1 MSSNS
6 PLQKVLRDKRSAE
19 RSFNKQYEI
28 VIEGLAD
35 DDESYLDGEL
45 KLLNTDF
52 ENLKITHG
60 KVQSFSEGDEY
71 DANELWFD
79 IIEDKMTVLKGDIR
93 LWKRNLK
100 DLKEPVAG
108 KERSVIPEVC
118 SVLQPKNSSFLND
131 IATDNISNEEETT
144 SSKNHQAARQQN
156 SNETLDQSSTI
167 LVPKNHN
174 SAINETLCRLLE
186 QQGAPDVT
194 IDKFDGNPLEY
205 KYFIATFMEAVD
217 SKVCTDRGRL
227 LRLNQHLEGEPK
239 ELVRHCIQEP
249 PSLGYCHALQLL
261 KDQYGDP
268 YRVFVAYR

>member
-1 MSSNS
+1 MRKK
-6 PLQKVLRDKRSAE
+6 QLRVKT
-19 RSFNKQYEI
+19 I
-28 VIEGLAD
+28 
-35 DDESYLDGEL
+35 
-45 KLLNTDF
+45 KLL
-52 ENLKITHG
+52 
-60 KVQSFSEGDEY
+60 
-71 DANELWFD
+71 
-79 IIEDKMTVLKGDIR
+79 
-93 LWKRNLK
+93 
-100 DLKEPVAG
+100 
-108 KERSVIPEVC
+108 
-118 SVLQPKNSSFLND
+118 
-131 IATDNISNEEETT
+131 DNKS
-144 SSKNHQAARQQN
+144 

-167 LVPKNHN
+167 LVPKNQN

-268 YRVFVAYR
+268 YRVFVAYRQERTTTITCSQS